1 MKNYFVLVRANFWY
15 DNAMV
20 NEKRLFRITN
30 LKDLGEQLDK
40 EYEDTIMDFSVEW
53 IGDEDCGL
61 LIDDDVLE
69 ALES

>member
-40 EYEDTIMDFSVEW
+40 EYEDTLMDFSVEW
-53 IGDEDCGL
+53 IGDEGCSL
-61 LIDDDVLE
+61 LIDDNVLE
-69 ALES
+69 ALKS

>member
-53 IGDEDCGL
+53 IGDEGRGL

-69 ALES
+69 ALKS